1 MSHKFIKKIAGAL
14 GFKLIDKTLYKNEG
28 LIANKSYLKIDKLLK
43 ILFEERKINNLI
55 QIGAND
61 GQRFDILN
69 FYIKKY
75 QTKSL
80 LVEPIKEN
88 FEKLKQ
94 NYQDCNFVSFDNSA
108 ISVGDEISYLYKVK
122 NQYIKNYSDHIPGIT
137 SFDKNHLIKHGVKN
151 NHIVR
156 ESVNSISVKDLISKN
171 NLNSLD
177 LLFIDAEGYDG
188 KIAIDFLSTT
198 SIFPIIIL
206 EYIHID
212 SDIFKDLINLLDAK
226 KYNILSLN
234 ENLICYPEKDQKYI
248 KFN

>member
-94 NYQDCNFVSFDNSA
+94 NYQDCNF
-108 ISVGDEISYLYKVK
+108 
-122 NQYIKNYSDHIPGIT
+122 
-137 SFDKNHLIKHGVKN
+137 
-151 NHIVR
+151 
-156 ESVNSISVKDLISKN
+156 
-171 NLNSLD
+171 
-177 LLFIDAEGYDG
+177 
-188 KIAIDFLSTT
+188 
-198 SIFPIIIL
+198 
-206 EYIHID
+206 
-212 SDIFKDLINLLDAK
+212 
-226 KYNILSLN
+226 
-234 ENLICYPEKDQKYI
+234 
-248 KFN
+248 